1 MNFKIHEIIK
11 TTVQGE
17 GYNFGIPIDLIRL
30 YGCPVG
36 CWFCDT
42 GYSSNEEFGKNVSF
56 ERMDTEQLLNSISS
70 KNILIS
76 GGEPFVNKNLK
87 FLCSELI
94 NNGHQPF
101 IETSGAYW
109 MDLPVNVWIT
119 LSPKEHLNQKFAI
132 DKRFWKRADEIKFV
146 ISKKDDF
153 QFYNDDIKTL
163 ARIKLIYIQPEWSSK
178 EQIIPYLLSL
188 LSNNCNFKLSIQAH
202 KFMNLP

>member
-11 TTVQGE
+11 STVQGE
-17 GYNFGIPIDLIRL
+17 GYNFGIPIDLVRL

-56 ERMDTEQLLNSISS
+56 KQMNTEQLLNSVSS

-76 GGEPFVNKNLK
+76 GGEPFINKNLNI
-87 FLCSELI
+87 LCSELI
-94 NNGHQPF
+94 KNGHQPF

-109 MDLPVNVWIT
+109 MDLPENVWIT
-119 LSPKEHLNQKFAI
+119 LSPKEHLNQKFPI

-153 QFYNDDIKTL
+153 EFYNDDIKSL
-163 ARIKLIYIQPEWSSK
+163 EKNKLIYIQPEWSTK
-178 EQIIPYLLSL
+178 EQIIPYLLNL
-188 LSNNCNFKLSIQAH
+188 LGNNSNFKLSIQAH